1 MTDFGLKDI
10 PISRSEDE
18 ALGLAEYA
26 DALAEFI
33 ARCDTPMTVALQG
46 DWGSGKTS
54 LMQLIK
60 EMLPSFSREE
70 IHTVWFNTW
79 QYSQFNMADALGVSM
94 LSRLISE
101 LEVGDSGNNA
111 KKVLKKLAWST
122 FKIAGTVGAS
132 IVGQGDAAKEAAQGL
147 ESEFRPEDLDP
158 AQQIAQLKEDL
169 EVLVH
174 KRTGG
179 RSRVVVFV
187 DDLDRLLPVRA
198 VELLE
203 CMKLFM
209 DLEGCVFVLACD
221 YQVVAK
227 GLKQK
232 FGLSE
237 GDLDGKSFFD
247 KMIQVPFNMPLSQY
261 SVERYFGRLLDGI
274 GVPFGDDDIPIYV
287 DLVNYSAGFN
297 PRSMKRLFNSLLL
310 LRLVAKRK
318 GLFTDTTTQTTR
330 AEDLRILFAVLCMQ
344 FAWEPMYNHLQQQQ
358 LTEELFDKLKDED
371 QLKDETAL
379 AQSGLRLED
388 ELQRQ
393 KLADFMDSFMNAMQL
408 ASDGDDAL
416 SQSEL
421 DHLAMILK
429 FSAVVSTDAT
439 VQPLEGTAARRE
451 NREMA
456 KAFIPELED
465 RFQPLLR
472 DTPADAG
479 FSLYQRKIRGDASVS
494 VGLRRLNFKESDP
507 QMSLFSSLVDDW
519 MVIILGGRTKS
530 KDVPFCREWAQQ
542 HIAPHFPDY
551 GPPKVDYGPL
561 LFAVPIAEQL
571 AAELTP
577 VERHQRFKEWT
588 MEQFEVILGIY
599 REEEGGDV
607 SRVSS

>member
-10 PISRSEDE
+10 PISRPEDE
-18 ALGLAEYA
+18 ALGLTEYA

-60 EMLPSFSREE
+60 GKLPGLSSEE

-94 LSRLISE
+94 ISRLIAD
-101 LEVGDSGNNA
+101 LEVGESGSSA

-132 IVGQGDAAKEAAQGL
+132 LVGQGDAAREATQGI
-147 ESEFRPEDLDP
+147 EQEFRPEDMDP
-158 AQQIAQLKEDL
+158 AQQIAQLKTDL
-169 EVLVH
+169 EALVF

-179 RSRVVVFV
+179 RSRVVIFV
-187 DDLDRLLPVRA
+187 DDLDRLLPIRA

-261 SVERYFGRLLDGI
+261 SVEKYFERLLTGI
-274 GVPFGDDDIPIYV
+274 EVPFGPDDIPIYV

-318 GLFTDTTTQTTR
+318 GLFTDVTAQTTD
-330 AEDLRILFAVLCMQ
+330 AEDLRILFGVLCMQ
-344 FAWEPMYNHLQQQQ
+344 FAWEPMYSYLRQQQ
-358 LTEELFDKLKDED
+358 LTEELFERLQDED
-371 QLKDETAL
+371 RLKEETAL
-379 AQSGLRLED
+379 ALGGLDLDD
-388 ELQRQ
+388 EQLRR
-393 KLADFMDSFMNAMQL
+393 KLAGFMETFVNALQL

-416 SQSEL
+416 SRSEL
-421 DHLAMILK
+421 DHLGMILS
-429 FSAVVSTDAT
+429 FSAVVSTDTTA
-439 VQPLEGTAARRE
+439 QPLQGAGARHA

-456 KAFIPELED
+456 KEFVKKLEE
-465 RFQPLLR
+465 RFQPLLK
-472 DTPADAG
+472 DTSTHAG
-479 FSLYQRKIRGDASVS
+479 FSVYQRKQRGDAAVT
-494 VGLRRLNFKESDP
+494 VGLWWLYFKEQDLR
-507 QMSLFSSLVDDW
+507 MSLMSSFYGDS
-519 MVIILGGRTKS
+519 MAILLGARTRG
-530 KDVPFCREWAQQ
+530 KDLPFCRQWAQE
-542 HIAPHFPDY
+542 HIAPHFADY
-551 GPPKVDYGPL
+551 QPPEQDYGPL
-561 LFAVPIAEQL
+561 LFAVVTSETLEPA
-571 AAELTP
+571 LTP
-577 VERHQRFKEWT
+577 SERHQRFREWT
-588 MEQFEVILGIY
+588 EEKFETILSAYKGV
-599 REEEGGDV
+599 EG
-607 SRVSS
+607 R